1 MIPYLVPNTFDL
13 QRLCD
18 SAGKYLFTSDNLA
31 LYVQAAAPSVPTDN
45 GVGVLADAIS
55 CTVKHELNGQDE
67 LVMQYPV
74 TGALF
79 SEIQLRAL
87 IVAKVERTRGNQP
100 YRIYRIT
107 KPISGVITVYAR
119 HLAYDLA
126 GIVVEPF
133 TASTITAALAGLK
146 THAMTNNPF
155 TFITTRST
163 SATFKVTVPDNIW
176 ALMGGQQG
184 SLLDVY
190 GGEYTFDGYDIHLE
204 NHVGSNNG
212 ASVRYG
218 VNMTDLEQ
226 DASCADCYTGVV
238 AYWSGE
244 DGVVYSPV
252 VSAAGIYGYVKIL
265 SVDMS
270 DKWEEKPTVAQLS
283 AAASTYITANEI
295 GIPKVSWKIG
305 FVPLDTTEEYKD
317 IAVLEQ
323 VSLGDTVGVK
333 FEKLGV
339 DATARVNAIE
349 WDVLLDRYISVSLG
363 SIKQNIADTIAG
375 QNTEI
380 ATLPTKDDV
389 EKIAL
394 IVAKNIVADFI
405 KAGTISADRITGGT
419 LKLGSTLDE
428 SGVIDIFDEN
438 NVFFG
443 KLYNK
448 GLWLGRGGFST
459 VQDTGG
465 TYVRKVVDGYGYNIF
480 SATRTVVDNEDCG
493 ALQLATVT
501 DNGERTVNAYIYGD
515 GTASFKK
522 LFVNGHEIT

>member
-1 MIPYLVPNTFDL
+1 MKPYLVSKNFDL

-18 SAGKYLFTSDNLA
+18 SAGKYLFSSDNLA
-31 LYVQAAAPSVPTDN
+31 LYVQNATPSVPTNN
-45 GVGVLADAIS
+45 GVGVLNDAIS
-55 CTVKHELNGQDE
+55 CKARHELNGEDE
-67 LVMQYPV
+67 IVLQYPV
-74 TGALF
+74 SGELY
-79 SEIQLRAL
+79 SELELRAL
-87 IVAKVERTRGNQP
+87 IVAKVDRTRGNQP

-107 KPISGVITVYAR
+107 KPIGGIVTVYAR

-126 GIVVEPF
+126 GIVVKPF
-133 TASTITAALAGLK
+133 TANGIQAALSGLK
-146 THAMTNNPF
+146 SNAMTNNPF
-155 TFITTRST
+155 TFTTTRST
-163 SATFKVTVPDNIW
+163 AALFSVAVPTPVW
-176 ALMGGQQG
+176 SLMGGQRG

-190 GGEYTFDGYDIHLE
+190 GGEYSFDGYTVHLE
-204 NHVGSNNG
+204 NSIGSNNG
-212 ASVRYG
+212 VSVRYG
-218 VNMTDLEQ
+218 VNMTDFEQ

-238 AYWSGE
+238 AYWQSE
-244 DGVVYSPV
+244 DDVVYSPV
-252 VSAAGIYGYVKIL
+252 VSALGTYGYVKIL

-270 DKWEEKPTVAQLS
+270 SKWEEKPTVAQLTT
-283 AAASTYITANEI
+283 AAQTYITANEI
-295 GIPKVSWKIG
+295 GVPKVSWKVG

-339 DATARVNAIE
+339 DASARVNAIE

-363 SIKQNIADTIAG
+363 SIRQNIADTIAG

-405 KAGTISADRITGGT
+405 QAGTISADRITGGT